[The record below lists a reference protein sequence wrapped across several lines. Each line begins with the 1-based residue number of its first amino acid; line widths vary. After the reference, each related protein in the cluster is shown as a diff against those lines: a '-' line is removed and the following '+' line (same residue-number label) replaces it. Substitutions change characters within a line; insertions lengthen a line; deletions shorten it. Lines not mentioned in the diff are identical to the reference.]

1 MSHRSQ
7 ESNSKKVAEQIGGNH
22 YSEKKIQPIE
32 FIEANN
38 LPFCEGNVIKYVTR
52 HASKN
57 GIEDI
62 NKAIWYLERIKK
74 IKYGN

>member
-1 MSHRSQ
+1 MT
-7 ESNSKKVAEQIGGNH
+7 KIAEQIGGNH

-57 GIEDI
+57 GLEDI
-62 NKAIWYLERIKK
+62 EKAIWYLERIKK